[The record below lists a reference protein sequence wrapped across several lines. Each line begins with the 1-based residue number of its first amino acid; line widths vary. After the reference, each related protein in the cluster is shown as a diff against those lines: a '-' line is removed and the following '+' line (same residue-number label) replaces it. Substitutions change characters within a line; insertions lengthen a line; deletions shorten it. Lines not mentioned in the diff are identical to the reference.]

1 MDQGENNE
9 TAKAWNSKRERERE
23 LVSKPTQNG
32 LFAVQKLFIKYKNL
46 KDGLRKKM
54 YNSS

>member
-9 TAKAWNSKRERERE
+9 TAKAWNSERERE

-32 LFAVQKLFIKYKNL
+32 LFVVQKLYIKYKNL
-46 KDGLRKKM
+46 KDGLCKKM